1 MSKHVVLYLICH
13 FYILNANPTTAQ
25 TYNSSLQYIPN
36 CGACNATLT
45 ACEGDIYCNHITTE
59 ILNIGEGEIGYAYT
73 QYINA
78 LCVYFQDPE
87 GGNVSDACVT
97 QNPMDVY
104 ECITSNE
111 CFQIRTLDDIPGYSC
126 AACSTENNACD
137 NEQSCYLFVN
147 YTTTMI
153 GLNGDTTQLEYE
165 QIVNT
170 YWCVF

>member
-87 GGNVSDACVT
+87 GV
-97 QNPMDVY
+97 
-104 ECITSNE
+104 
-111 CFQIRTLDDIPGYSC
+111 RTLDDIPGYSC